1 MGSQTPRAAVTTDCP
16 ARVGA
21 SLPLPGQDLGQVAL
35 DWLPKHLKA
44 VLLCPPRL
52 PGAPPQHA
60 PHPESPPG
68 SWPLIT
74 RPDTPDTFQTRVPGK
89 AGAMQ
94 GQAHRSGLA
103 TTRPLCSPPPG
114 RPAIPN
120 LRLGDIAVDQ
130 QCPEASGRLARGPPP
145 LHKGSTAGRRR
156 AVPHRTGFPAAER
169 GREEPV
175 SASLLWPGNRL
186 VFPVKPAWWP
196 PVHPC
201 RAPKWPQYPPPCVPR
216 YCGHGASAR
225 HSR

>member
-44 VLLCPPRL
+44 ALPVSLGPLPNTPPTPNPHLGAGLSSPVRTPRTPFRRVCRERQGPCKDKHTGVAWPPHGHCAPL
-52 PGAPPQHA
+52 P
-60 PHPESPPG
+60 
-68 SWPLIT
+68 
-74 RPDTPDTFQTRVPGK
+74 
-89 AGAMQ
+89 
-94 GQAHRSGLA
+94 
-103 TTRPLCSPPPG
+103 
-114 RPAIPN
+114 
-120 LRLGDIAVDQ
+120 LGDRRSPTCGSGTS

-145 LHKGSTAGRRR
+145 LHKGSTVGRRG